1 MQLEPSGG
9 GGVEDDTGS
18 SGDNGDDDGD
28 DDDDDGN
35 INAEQK
41 EPATRT
47 LGRGTLEDNPR
58 GKLPPTWLGFC
69 WDRTGQNFPG
79 DAIAVG
85 L

>member
-1 MQLEPSGG
+1 MSWPIIFVRRYSILVKFKYSIYANH
-9 GGVEDDTGS
+9 
-18 SGDNGDDDGD
+18 GDNDDNDDDDGD
-28 DDDDDGN
+28 DGDDGN

-69 WDRTGQNFPG
+69 WD
-79 DAIAVG
+79 
-85 L
+85 